1 MIGSTHRQIRIL
13 GMPVQQNNDELT
25 VESLMG
31 NYMSQLTP
39 EVKQIITAALQ
50 KVLKTKEQKQCA
62 LPPE

>member
-1 MIGSTHRQIRIL
+1 
-13 GMPVQQNNDELT
+13 MPVQQNNDELT